1 MGLIKE
7 KETINGVPTKYHR
20 IVAVNNITN
29 ITSDIEV
36 ASYINLQ
43 QREKEKIYQLTQLKN
58 IRGDELTEEEQEILT
73 NGINVYIDTSYYH
86 MPYDKDINVDNA
98 YEYIKGLEEFEGAED
113 V

>member
-1 MGLIKE
+1 MGLIKA
-7 KETINGVPTKYHR
+7 KETINGVLTKYHR
-20 IVAVNNITN
+20 IVSVNNITN
-29 ITSDIEV
+29 ISSDIEV
-36 ASYINLQ
+36 ASYTKLE

-58 IRGDELTEEEQEILT
+58 LREEELTEEEQEILT

-86 MPYDKDINVDNA
+86 MPYDKDLNVDNA

>member
-7 KETINGVPTKYHR
+7 KIAQNSVTLLYHR
-20 IVAVNNITN
+20 IVSVNNVTN
-29 ITSDIEV
+29 ISSDIEV

-43 QREKEKIYQLTQLKN
+43 QREKEKTYQLTQLKN
-58 IRGDELTEEEQEILT
+58 LREEELTEEEQEILT
-73 NGINVYIDTSYYH
+73 NGINVYIDTLYYH
-86 MPYDKDINVDNA
+86 MPYDKNLNVDNA

>member
-7 KETINGVPTKYHR
+7 KLAQNGVPLIYHR
-20 IVAVNNITN
+20 VVAVNNITN
-29 ITSDIEV
+29 ISSDIEV
-36 ASYINLQ
+36 ASYTSVE
-43 QREKEKIYQLTQLKN
+43 QREKEKTYQLTQLKN
-58 IRGDELTEEEQEILT
+58 LREEELTEEEQEILT

-86 MPYDKDINVDNA
+86 MPYDKDLNVDNA